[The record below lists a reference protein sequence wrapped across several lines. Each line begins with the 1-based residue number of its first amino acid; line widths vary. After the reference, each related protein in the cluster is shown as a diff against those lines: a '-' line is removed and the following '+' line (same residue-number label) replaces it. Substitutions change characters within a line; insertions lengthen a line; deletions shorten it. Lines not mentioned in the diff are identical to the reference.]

1 MANQG
6 DRDTNDLNRD
16 SDEMAGTSGGGRGR
30 TSEGSSGERMGGR
43 SDENIRGIGE
53 GSDEDEFEDA
63 EPMDDEEGDEEEG
76 TI

>member
-16 SDEMAGTSGGGRGR
+16 SDDMAGTGGGRER

-43 SDENIRGIGE
+43 SEENMRGTGE

-63 EPMDDEEGDEEEG
+63 EDTEEEEGDEEEG

>member
-16 SDEMAGTSGGGRGR
+16 TDEMAGTSGGGRGR
-30 TSEGSSGERMGGR
+30 TSEGSSGEKVGGR
-43 SDENIRGIGE
+43 SEENMRGIGE
-53 GSDEDEFEDA
+53 GSEEDEFEDT
-63 EPMDDEEGDEEEG
+63 EDSDEEEGDEEEG